1 MKEPRWKNDRKNFV
15 TSFVNTYPGPQKEG
29 PSEKNG
35 QQQQEKDK
43 LRFDQINL
51 RPVTIFLPLHSVVS

>member
-1 MKEPRWKNDRKNFV
+1 MKELRWKNDCKNFV

-35 QQQQEKDK
+35 QQEKDK

-51 RPVTIFLPLHSVVS
+51 RPVTIFVYLDTV

>member
-1 MKEPRWKNDRKNFV
+1 MKESHWKNDRKNFV

-35 QQQQEKDK
+35 QQEKDK

-51 RPVTIFLPLHSVVS
+51 RPVTICLP